1 MHEASSVQTRWSM
14 LVGTGLAL
22 LGAVLLLIPVS
33 GRQAVVITGAF
44 VFAAAALELGLSLK
58 TTVPSVRRIELA
70 LSAIAFLSA
79 LLILANP
86 IAFRLLFVAIFCLG
100 LRGLGAIAA
109 AFLSA
114 GAVRLWFLAQGLVD
128 MLLATILIAGTPLAA
143 VISVIAGG
151 RWPPGSAAILAN
163 FIAVSLLAAGISLIG
178 VGIALRNG
186 RDQDRS
192 VAAHAEI
199 EGSGRATDR

>member
-1 MHEASSVQTRWSM
+1 MHQASSVHTRWSM
-14 LVGTGLAL
+14 PVGTGIAL
-22 LGAVLLLIPVS
+22 LGAVLLIIPVS
-33 GRQAVVITGAF
+33 GRQAVVMTGAF
-44 VFAAAALELGLSLK
+44 VLVAAAMELVLSLRAND
-58 TTVPSVRRIELA
+58 PSVRRIELA

-114 GAVRLWFLAQGLVD
+114 GAVRLWILAQGLVD
-128 MLLATILIAGTPLAA
+128 MLLAAILIAGAPVAA
-143 VISVIAGG
+143 VISIIAGG

-163 FIAVSLLAAGISLIG
+163 FIALSLLAAGVSLIG

-186 RDQDRS
+186 RDQGHS
-192 VAAHAEI
+192 VAAQAGI
-199 EGSGRATDR
+199 GGYGASD